1 MQKEGFL
8 VSAISERIYFIRGH
22 RIMLDRDLAEL
33 YSVETRSINQAV
45 RRNIE
50 RFPED
55 FMFQV
60 TDTEYE
66 RLRSQFVILESH
78 GRGKYSKYLPYA
90 FTEQGIAMLS
100 SVLKSKTAIQV
111 NVSIMRTFVKLRGI
125 LETNKE
131 LAKRLNDLE
140 QKFSRH
146 DDQFKAVFTA
156 IREMIATPRTQ
167 KRIKGLS
174 K

>member
-8 VSAISERIYFIRGH
+8 VSTISERIYFIRGH

-55 FMFQV
+55 FMFQLTEV
-60 TDTEYE
+60 EYE
-66 RLRSQFVILESH
+66 ILRSQFVILRSGEW
-78 GRGKYSKYLPYA
+78 GKHSKYMPYA

-156 IREMIATPRTQ
+156 IRQMMATPATQ